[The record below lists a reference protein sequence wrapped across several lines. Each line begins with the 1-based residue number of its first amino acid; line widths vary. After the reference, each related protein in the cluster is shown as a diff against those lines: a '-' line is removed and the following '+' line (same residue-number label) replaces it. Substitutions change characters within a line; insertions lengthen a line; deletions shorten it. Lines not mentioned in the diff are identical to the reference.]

1 VAIGMLLVAT
11 SAAPAAN
18 PPFRNP
24 DLPAAQRIDDLL
36 SRMTIDEKINAL
48 GTDSGVARLGV
59 PGFGA
64 SEGIHGVVQ
73 RSGGKRALPP
83 IPATQFPQPPG
94 MGASWD
100 PELARKAG
108 WVEGY
113 EARYISR
120 ISVSVQTR
128 NGRDRSAK
136 SSSSSS
142 MSVVSL
148 RQLRHP
154 RMRLAHHAGSGRGS
168 AEASRAVIADDL
180 RSRLRIRV
188 S

>member
-1 VAIGMLLVAT
+1 MRLTRQRRFGVAIGMLLVAT

-36 SRMTIDEKINAL
+36 S
-48 GTDSGVARLGV
+48 
-59 PGFGA
+59 
-64 SEGIHGVVQ
+64 HGVVQ